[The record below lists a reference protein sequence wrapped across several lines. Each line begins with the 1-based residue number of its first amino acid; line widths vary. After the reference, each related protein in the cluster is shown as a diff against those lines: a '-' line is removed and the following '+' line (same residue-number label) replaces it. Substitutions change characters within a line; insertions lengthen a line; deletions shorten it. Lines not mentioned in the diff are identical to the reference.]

1 MNLLATDVSYIHDK
15 AIAAGVL
22 FHDWKDEK
30 AEVIKKTMGKVTHK
44 YIPGQLYLREL
55 PCILGLLEKFNMVLD
70 IILIDGYVRFDKNNP
85 GLGMHLYNRING
97 ITPIIGIA
105 KNKYKHETIGIP
117 VFRGNS
123 KRPLIITSIG
133 MDEKNAATAISE
145 MHGPYKI
152 PTMIKLADRESKS
165 LCMK

>member
-1 MNLLATDVSYIHDK
+1 MKILATDVSYIRDS

-30 AEVIKKTMGKVTHK
+30 AEVIKKTMSKVTHE
-44 YIPGQLYLREL
+44 YIPGKLYLREL
-55 PCILGLLEKFNMVLD
+55 PCILGLLEKFKTDFD

-85 GLGMHLYNRING
+85 GLGMHLYNHING

-105 KNKYKHETIGIP
+105 KNRYKNDQIGIP

-123 KRPLIITSIG
+123 KKPLIVTSIG
-133 MDEKNAATAISE
+133 MNEKTAAMAISE
-145 MHGPYKI
+145 MHGPYRI
-152 PTMIKLADRESKS
+152 PTVIKLADRESS
-165 LCMK
+165 FY